1 MVQSYQ
7 SRQPMKKVGWW
18 HFELSVPK
26 DWDIVAQGQ
35 SRDVEIFRLA
45 DSFSVRLE
53 VSLEKTPFEKA
64 KSVDELLEAFRKN
77 WEKRLGELKKKE
89 GIEAEL
95 KHAFK
100 EDIEVYGHRG
110 ALWGFRVGGAL
121 MMAAVWYCE
130 KSERSISLTF
140 TPRSPDEKDLFLTI
154 LRDSKCHFSTAAE
167 RALWSTLLFDIHLPQ
182 KYRLVAAKFT
192 ALSSYCVFEDPEG
205 PEYLL
210 VGYSGLASVVLD
222 RYKKG
227 IREWFEKNILKESM
241 KSLRI
246 EIPKLKYEKENDDM
260 ITFKGE
266 TFSLLKSK
274 KKMFIGKI
282 WLDKKI
288 DRILTNGVYTS
299 ITRREDAVKILEDL
313 FDQMQKVS
321 I

>member
-1 MVQSYQ
+1 MAQSYQ
-7 SRQPMKKVGWW
+7 SRQPRKKVGWW

-45 DSFSVRLE
+45 DSSSVRLE
-53 VSLEKTPFEKA
+53 VTLEKTPFEKA
-64 KSVDELLEAFRKN
+64 KSFDELLEAYRKN

-100 EDIEVYGHRG
+100 EDIEVYGHKG
-110 ALWGFRVGGAL
+110 ALWGFRVGGAP

-140 TPRSPDEKDLFLTI
+140 TPRSPDEKDLFLAI
-154 LRDSKCHFSTAAE
+154 LKDSKCHFSTAAE

-182 KYRLVAAKFT
+182 RYRLAAAKFT

-222 RYKKG
+222 RFKKG
-227 IREWFEKNILKESM
+227 IREWFEKNILKEGM
-241 KSLRI
+241 KSLHV
-246 EIPKLKYEKENDDM
+246 EIPRLKYEKESVDM
-260 ITFKGE
+260 IAFKGE

-274 KKMFIGKI
+274 KKIFVGKI

-288 DRILTNGVYTS
+288 DRILTNGAYFP
-299 ITRREDAVKILEDL
+299 INRREEAIKILEDL
-313 FDQMQKVS
+313 FGQMQNAS

>member
-1 MVQSYQ
+1 
-7 SRQPMKKVGWW
+7 MKRVGWW
-18 HFELSVPK
+18 HFELNVPR

-35 SRDVEIFRLA
+35 SRDVEVFRLA
-45 DSFSVRLE
+45 DSASVRLE

-64 KSVDELLEAFRKN
+64 KSVDELLEAYRKN
-77 WEKRLGELKKKE
+77 WEKRLREFKKSE
-89 GIEAEL
+89 GVEAEL

-100 EDIEVYGHRG
+100 EDIDVYGHRG
-110 ALWGFRVGGAL
+110 ALWGFRVGGAP

-140 TPRSPDEKDLFLTI
+140 TPRSPNEKDLFLTI
-154 LRDSKCHFSTAAE
+154 LKSSVCHFSSAAE
-167 RALWSTLLFDIHLPQ
+167 RALWSTLLFDIRLPQ

-205 PEYLL
+205 LEYLL

-227 IREWFEKNILKESM
+227 LREWFEKNILKESLR
-241 KSLRI
+241 SLRA

-260 ITFKGE
+260 IKFKGE

-274 KKMFIGKI
+274 RKIFIGKI
-282 WLDKKI
+282 WLDKRI
-288 DRILTNGVYTS
+288 DRILTNGAYFPINKS
-299 ITRREDAVKILEDL
+299 EEASKILEDL
-313 FDQMQKVS
+313 FDQMRSVS